1 MLRIFLISSVLSL
14 SLLSQGKIALYASE
28 TETNRQ
34 FQPVEQ
40 PLGIKGIVTAAGL
53 GLIALELWWFKGS
66 QTQAK
71 SAESKAGIQEIKIT
85 VDGGYQP
92 NHIVVNTGQ
101 TVRLNFDRRDANS
114 CLEEVQ
120 LPEFKIRK
128 KLPLNQVTPIEFTPE
143 TPGSYEFACGMNMFR
158 GTIEVKSTL

>member
-1 MLRIFLISSVLSL
+1 MFKMFFISTLVSL
-14 SLLSQGKIALYASE
+14 SLLSQDKISLSVPE
-28 TETNRQ
+28 IEINKQ
-34 FQPVEQ
+34 FQRIEQ

-66 QTQAK
+66 QSQAK
-71 SAESKAGIQEIKIT
+71 PAESKAGIQEIKIT

-92 NHIVVNTGQ
+92 NRIIVTTGKP
-101 TVRLNFDRRDANS
+101 VRLNFERRDKNS
-114 CLEEVQ
+114 CLEEIQ

-128 KLPLNQVTPIEFTPE
+128 KLPLNQVTAIEFTPE

-158 GTIEVKSTL
+158 GVIEVKSI